1 MPIRKRVKSVSFLSM
16 QQIISILYQYIDA
29 GATIFV
35 GISYKKS
42 IDLVKIY
49 MHISLLFTV
58 LHGIMTLN
66 GLVTANDPSDIIFL
80 LIR

>member
-1 MPIRKRVKSVSFLSM
+1 MRAQLF
-16 QQIISILYQYIDA
+16 
-29 GATIFV
+29 FV
-35 GISYKKS
+35 GITYKKS

-49 MHISLLFTV
+49 MHISLLFTG

-66 GLVTANDPSDIIFL
+66 GLVTAKDPSDIIFL